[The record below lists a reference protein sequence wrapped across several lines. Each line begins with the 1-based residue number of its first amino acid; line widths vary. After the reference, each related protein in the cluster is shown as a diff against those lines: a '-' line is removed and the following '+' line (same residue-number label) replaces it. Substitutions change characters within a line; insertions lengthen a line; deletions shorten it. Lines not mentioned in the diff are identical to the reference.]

1 MVKLKETLGRR
12 LVMKLVIGNSSGNLG
27 GHWTTQNM
35 AKFKETLGK
44 RQMVKLLIGNSSG
57 NLGGKPGMWQNSRKS
72 LEGDL

>member
-35 AKFKETLGK
+35 AKFKETLG
-44 RQMVKLLIGNSSG
+44 RRLIVKLVIGNSRS
-57 NLGGKPGMWQNSRKS
+57 NLGGKPGIWQNSS
-72 LEGDL
+72 